1 VRKQKQEEQ
10 EKEGTKSR
18 MEAEKR
24 SFAQHLQ
31 VLVQSRQ
38 AFVFPRFHFHYI
50 VAEAG
55 THA

>member
-18 MEAEKR
+18 KEAEKR

-38 AFVFPRFHFHYI
+38 AFVFPRFSFSLHSC
-50 VAEAG
+50 
-55 THA
+55 

>member
-18 MEAEKR
+18 KEAEKR

-38 AFVFPRFHFHYI
+38 AFVSPRFAFSLHSC
-50 VAEAG
+50 
-55 THA
+55 